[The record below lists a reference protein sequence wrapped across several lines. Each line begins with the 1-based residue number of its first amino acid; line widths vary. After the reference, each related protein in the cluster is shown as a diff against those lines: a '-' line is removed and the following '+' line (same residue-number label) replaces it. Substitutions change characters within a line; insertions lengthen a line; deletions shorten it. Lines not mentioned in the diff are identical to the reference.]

1 MPYRILI
8 TTHHITSRA
17 KIQSLI
23 RAAEAHRVSA
33 VLKTTIKPPG
43 VMICEGDVESDARAW
58 LAFVRTRRYKGL
70 RFMKGEDVAGPR
82 TVNDGKD
89 GVKITEVYDILATRA
104 RMDSLPLK
112 PLIKR
117 LYLQYIFITAL
128 GNKPMRRLGRQI
140 AR

>member
-89 GVKITEVYDILATRA
+89 GVKITEGTEGFVEELQ
-104 RMDSLPLK
+104 
-112 PLIKR
+112 R
-117 LYLQYIFITAL
+117 LDRL
-128 GNKPMRRLGRQI
+128 GNQHEPLQEWWKRSMGFRASR
-140 AR
+140 